1 MNIDSEK
8 YLPEKILRKASVR
21 GKEYAWKKEDLI
33 EAILSAKENRLAS
46 IGGQVQFRLPD
57 GCCELYWI
65 NFDSDDKIENE
76 SWDEYVVRSADEVIL
91 KFKKI
96 NVEFDLIDEGYKSFQ
111 FLKDKVNNE
120 GVVLSDYL
128 CFVAYFNDE
137 DTYYRLFEEEI

>member
-8 YLPEKILRKASVR
+8 YLPEKILQKASVR

-33 EAILSAKENRLAS
+33 EAILSAKKNRLAS
-46 IGGQVQFRLPD
+46 IGGQVRFKLPD

-65 NFDSDDKIENE
+65 SFDSDDKIENE

-111 FLKDKVNNE
+111 FLKDKVTND
-120 GVVLSDYL
+120 GIVLSDYL

-137 DTYYRLFEEEI
+137 NTYYRLIEEEI